1 MDGHALVAD
10 ESSVFIAVSGKSSA
24 TQVIDVW
31 AKAPVTPLGARF
43 GIVVR
48 YQDANNLTKLEVDAG
63 RQVISVVDVI
73 GGVASERVTNA
84 DLHDF
89 DSHAWHEYRLERRYC
104 RLEIRIDGRFAASC
118 TISDKP
124 GRAGLFL
131 VCEWAAFSLY
141 APLNM

>member
-1 MDGHALVAD
+1 M
-10 ESSVFIAVSGKSSA
+10 
-24 TQVIDVW
+24 
-31 AKAPVTPLGARF
+31 
-43 GIVVR
+43 VR

-124 GRAGLFL
+124 VGRDCSR
-131 VCEWAAFSLY
+131 CERGPRSAHMR
-141 APLNM
+141 PLNM

>member
-1 MDGHALVAD
+1 M
-10 ESSVFIAVSGKSSA
+10 
-24 TQVIDVW
+24 IDVW

-124 GRAGLFL
+124 GRAGLF
-131 VCEWAAFSLY
+131 SLRTGPRS
-141 APLNM
+141 AHMRPLNM